1 MRNRRIALDR
11 ISAGPKKQI
20 ARLQVFQFKRV
31 VLLTQD
37 RLKLTD
43 PANPGILFARIP
55 RHIADIA
62 LFEDKINETRA
73 IHPAATRIGRAVFVI
88 EIAGGEFERA
98 GEKFLHFGRIIIE
111 ALDLIGQQGGIGR
124 AVFLRWSRRWRL
136 CWSSGRR
143 WHWSFRWRRRWCFER
158 LWGWRTSF
166 LSMWGGAG
174 RWRWRR

>member
-1 MRNRRIALDR
+1 HDRVKAAGTAQRRIL
-11 ISAGPKKQI
+11 
-20 ARLQVFQFKRV
+20 F
-31 VLLTQD
+31 TQ
-37 RLKLTD
+37 T
-43 PANPGILFARIP
+43 P

-62 LFEDKINETRA
+62 LFDEKINDTRTT
-73 IHPAATRIGRAVFVI
+73 HPAATRIGRAVFVI

-111 ALDLIGQQGGIGR
+111 PLDLIGQQGGIGR
-124 AVFLRWSRRWRL
+124 AVFLRWSRRWRS

-143 WHWSFRWRRRWCFER
+143 WHWSFRWRRRWSFER